1 MATDLQKTVFKKKL
15 EKIQHGERVVM
26 KDLILEA
33 GGSLNTA
40 NRAQSITKSK
50 GWGEL
55 KAKYADDE
63 RALQTL
69 YDLAGADNEDKDNRL
84 KASIET
90 LKLNDRY
97 PAQKSKIMGLMGN
110 LDEIF
115 GEKQENKDDEST
127 TRETVR
133 ENPIPPPSETE
144 GDNPVSE

>member
-1 MATDLQKTVFKKKL
+1 MATDLQKQVFKKKL
-15 EKIQHGERVVM
+15 EKIKEGKRVVM

-40 NRAQSITKSK
+40 NRAQSITNSK

-115 GEKQENKDDEST
+115 GNKEDEST

-133 ENPIPPPSETE
+133 ENPIPPSPETE
-144 GDNPVSE
+144 GDNPVRE

>member
-1 MATDLQKTVFKKKL
+1 MATTLQKTVFKKKL
-15 EKIQHGERVVM
+15 EKIQQGKKVVM

-50 GWGEL
+50 GWAEL

-63 RALQTL
+63 RALKTL
-69 YDLAGADNEDKDNRL
+69 YDLAGEENEDKDNRL

-97 PAQKSKIMGLMGN
+97 PAQKSKIMGLVGK

-115 GEKQENKDDEST
+115 N
-127 TRETVR
+127 
-133 ENPIPPPSETE
+133 
-144 GDNPVSE
+144 

>member
-1 MATDLQKTVFKKKL
+1 MATDFQKTIFKKKL
-15 EKIQHGERVVM
+15 EKIKQGKRVVM

-33 GGSLNTA
+33 GGSLSTA
-40 NRAQSITKSK
+40 NRAKTITESK
-50 GWGEL
+50 GWAEL

-69 YDLAGADNEDKDNRL
+69 YDLAGRENDDKDNRL

-110 LDEIF
+110 LNEIF
-115 GEKQENKDDEST
+115 GDEDEST
-127 TRETVR
+127 TRKTMPEDRVV
-133 ENPIPPPSETE
+133 PPSETK
-144 GDNPVSE
+144 GDNPVPE